1 MFIYECLRKPSRLM
15 VKQSMKAS
23 LICLD
28 LFFEIVSL
36 NGNLFLQHLHYIFTN
51 LEQTFYK
58 QYRIEK
64 NDKQIYMNL
73 WSMKEE
79 EECVEVYY
87 EQVFKL
93 VNHLQIKAT
102 DMYFTTISRLVY
114 FSTQN
119 CQ

>member
-1 MFIYECLRKPSRLM
+1 
-15 VKQSMKAS
+15 
-23 LICLD
+23 
-28 LFFEIVSL
+28 
-36 NGNLFLQHLHYIFTN
+36 
-51 LEQTFYK
+51 
-58 QYRIEK
+58 
-64 NDKQIYMNL
+64 
-73 WSMKEE
+73 MKEE